1 MSNQISNC
9 TPSNGKAL
17 CRTLDRLP
25 APVVL
30 IDASF
35 KLISHNLAAREL
47 DQRGVGPSDGEAGDE
62 TLTCFTF
69 LKGLQKPCRV
79 PLIDCPVRAWRETGE
94 PLTMSNACGSQR
106 PVSSFEADSGLV
118 GLLFDTCPAPEREE
132 RRLIRTGKLAALGA
146 MLSHIVHNLNSTFY
160 VTANY
165 LGVLDKKLEGREE
178 RAELSHILEALSKTN
193 KMATDMA
200 KTLLDYTR
208 QQDSRQLIYAGEGVR
223 EVINLLSSALAAA
236 GIEPQISGEHEG
248 PQLARQPLL
257 TVLFNVI
264 QNAIEAMPQGGDLQ
278 VEISADKVTISDQGR
293 GISPENLERIFT
305 PYFTTSETGTGLGLY
320 IARRIMRNLNGTI
333 KAISHPG
340 AGTTIELIFHGHD
353 Q

>member
-1 MSNQISNC
+1 MTFKQLKRTLHC
-9 TPSNGKAL
+9 P
-17 CRTLDRLP
+17 TLDRLP

-30 IDASF
+30 VDASF

-47 DQRGVGPSDGEAGDE
+47 DQRGEELNDGEAGDD
-62 TLTCFTF
+62 TLTCFAF
-69 LKGLQKPCRV
+69 LQGLQKPCRV
-79 PLIDCPVRAWRETGE
+79 PLTECPVRTWCEIGE
-94 PLTMSNACGSQR
+94 PLPMGNCCGDHL
-106 PVSSFEADSGLV
+106 VTSFEADSGTV
-118 GLLFDTCPAPEREE
+118 GLLFDTRPAPDQEE

-160 VTANY
+160 VTSNY
-165 LGVLDKKLEGREE
+165 LGVLRKKLEGRED
-178 RAELSHILEALSKTN
+178 RAELERCLEALVNAN
-193 KMATDMA
+193 KMATDVA

-208 QQDSRQLIYAGEGVR
+208 QQDSRQLVYAREGVR

-236 GIEPQISGEHEG
+236 GIEPRISGESEG

-264 QNAIEAMPQGGDLQ
+264 QNAVEAMPNGGVLQ
-278 VEISADKVTISDQGR
+278 VEITADKVTISDQGR
-293 GISPENLERIFT
+293 GITPKNLERIFT

-320 IARRIMRNLNGTI
+320 IARRMMRNLNGRI

-340 AGTTIELIFHGHD
+340 AGTTIELIFHEHD